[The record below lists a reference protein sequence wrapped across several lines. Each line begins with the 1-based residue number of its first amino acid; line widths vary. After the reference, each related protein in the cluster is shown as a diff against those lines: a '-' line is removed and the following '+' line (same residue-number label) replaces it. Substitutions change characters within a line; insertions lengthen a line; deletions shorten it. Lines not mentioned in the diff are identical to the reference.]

1 MFIEVHGK
9 NYVSR
14 FAKTILNLK
23 RYTIWNGGNS
33 SISQKKTEHFF
44 LYELCKSLYKKK
56 KKFMSITRSPV
67 RWLLIKRCFCR
78 VRDK

>member
-33 SISQKKTEHFF
+33 SIS
-44 LYELCKSLYKKK
+44 KKK
-56 KKFMSITRSPV
+56 NGTIFFSTNCARACTIKRKSSCRSPV
-67 RWLLIKRCFCR
+67 APY
-78 VRDK
+78 VGY